1 MKPGQ
6 CSPAGAL
13 QECSSCAEAVTVFP
27 RSSLSSLPLENIE
40 EDTPM
45 CLPLTVLPQLP
56 PDTPQ
61 EPMEFLS
68 RSWSI
73 SALEIAK
80 ALNPIDTR
88 RRLEGSDK
96 PAGEK
101 AHLVTAP
108 LTFASAMTAQMVLER
123 IMSQSDISPFTSR
136 RNSYS
141 NGPISFAGAT
151 LAGGSPP
158 VSPRQVDD
166 LSTWLLL
173 HQTMNSDAGS
183 IDCLHSNKQFCRSF
197 SGAKPPVR
205 GMSVKK
211 WLKDMKERKKE
222 ALRVQNSQVHAAM
235 SVAGVAA
242 ALAAIAAS
250 TATTSCEETQNKTS
264 VAVASAAALV
274 AVQCVEVA
282 ESMGANREQIS
293 SVVSSAVSV
302 KTPGDVMT
310 LTAAAATALRAAE
323 TLKACASRSSI
334 SHATVIPYERGSS
347 NNSNCSGDLA
357 SEDGIEAE
365 LCSQDFLGRGCEF
378 LKRTRKGE
386 LHWRILF
393 VYVDKNSQVVV
404 KSQSKY
410 MGGTITKSKKR
421 MVQDVV
427 VEIPAWPGRDLLD
440 GAEQRR
446 YFGIKTD
453 HGVMELECKNEM
465 DHRLWTE
472 EVAAIGVTKKGAGS
486 GTERLCRLA
495 AFLHVLAFY

>member
-6 CSPAGAL
+6 CSPAGTL
-13 QECSSCAEAVTVFP
+13 QECNDFAEAASVFP
-27 RSSLSSLPLENIE
+27 RSSLSLPLENIE
-40 EDTPM
+40 EDSPM
-45 CLPLTVLPQLP
+45 CLPLTMRPHLP
-56 PDTPQ
+56 PPSPQ

-68 RSWSI
+68 RSWNI
-73 SALEIAK
+73 SALEVAK
-80 ALNPIDTR
+80 ALNPIDTP
-88 RRLEGSDK
+88 RRLDGTDK
-96 PAGEK
+96 PTGET
-101 AHLVTAP
+101 ANLVTAP
-108 LTFASAMTAQMVLER
+108 LSFASAMTAQIVLER

-141 NGPISFAGAT
+141 NGPISFAGTALGTT

-173 HQTMNSDAGS
+173 HQTMNSDAGTME
-183 IDCLHSNKQFCRSF
+183 CLHSNKQYCRSF

-205 GMSVKK
+205 GISVKK

-222 ALRVQNSQVHAAM
+222 AFRVQNSQVHAAM

-264 VAVASAAALV
+264 MAVASAAALV
-274 AVQCVEVA
+274 AAQCVEVA

-302 KTPGDVMT
+302 RTPGDVMT
-310 LTAAAATALRAAE
+310 LTAGAATALRAAE
-323 TLKACASRSSI
+323 TLKARASRSSI
-334 SHATVIPYERGSS
+334 SHAAVIPYERGSS

-357 SEDGIEAE
+357 SEDGEAE
-365 LCSQDFLGRGCEF
+365 LCSQDFLRRGCEF

-386 LHWRILF
+386 LHWRIVF
-393 VYVDKNSQVVV
+393 VYVDKNLQVVV

-421 MVQDVV
+421 MVQDVI
-427 VEIPAWPGRDLLD
+427 VEIPAWPGRDLID

-453 HGVMELECKNEM
+453 HGLMELECKNEM

-472 EVAAIGVTKKGAGS
+472 GIS
-486 GTERLCRLA
+486 RLLLRTQSQRPV
-495 AFLHVLAFY
+495 HNGRQP

>member
-1 MKPGQ
+1 M
-6 CSPAGAL
+6 
-13 QECSSCAEAVTVFP
+13 
-27 RSSLSSLPLENIE
+27 
-40 EDTPM
+40 
-45 CLPLTVLPQLP
+45 
-56 PDTPQ
+56 
-61 EPMEFLS
+61 
-68 RSWSI
+68 
-73 SALEIAK
+73 
-80 ALNPIDTR
+80 
-88 RRLEGSDK
+88 
-96 PAGEK
+96 
-101 AHLVTAP
+101 
-108 LTFASAMTAQMVLER
+108 AQSE
-123 IMSQSDISPFTSR
+123 ISPFTSR

-141 NGPISFAGAT
+141 NGPLSFAGSN
-151 LAGGSPP
+151 LSGVSPP

-173 HQTMNSDAGS
+173 HQTMNSDVGAA
-183 IDCLHSNKQFCRSF
+183 DCLHSNKHFCRSF

-205 GMSVKK
+205 GISVKK

-235 SVAGVAA
+235 SVAGVAS

-250 TATTSCEETQNKTS
+250 TATTTTSCEEIQNKTS
-264 VAVASAAALV
+264 MAVASAAALV
-274 AVQCVEVA
+274 AAQCVEIA
-282 ESMGANREQIS
+282 ESMGASREQIS

-323 TLKACASRSSI
+323 TLKARASRSSI

-357 SEDGIEAE
+357 SEDGEAE
-365 LCSQDFLGRGCEF
+365 LRSQDFLRRGCEF

-421 MVQDVV
+421 MVQDVI
-427 VEIPAWPGRDLLD
+427 VEIPAWPGRDLLE

-453 HGVMELECKNEM
+453 HGVMELECKTEM
-465 DHRLWTE
+465 DHRLWT
-472 EVAAIGVTKKGAGS
+472 AGIA
-486 GTERLCRLA
+486 RLLSRTRPV
-495 AFLHVLAFY
+495 HNGRQP